1 MSGVEPESSEGF
13 QVRGSCACVL
23 VDGNGS
29 YLFDVLCHVHMYS
42 GLSLDLVWLWAACL
56 LMCNFLILLKILV

>member
-1 MSGVEPESSEGF
+1 MSGLNQSLLKVSKLG
-13 QVRGSCACVL
+13 GSCACVL

-42 GLSLDLVWLWAACL
+42 GLSLDLIWLGQPVC
-56 LMCNFLILLKILV
+56 